1 MSSADT
7 TAVNLAAMKT
17 LLCDDL
23 STFFINTNPNFING
37 PRSLPRN
44 PPDCTIKD
52 SILASE
58 LFAIKLYEV
67 LKLVYLL
74 VIIRL
79 EN

>member
-1 MSSADT
+1 
-7 TAVNLAAMKT
+7 MKT
-17 LLCDDL
+17 LLYDDL
-23 STFFINTNPNFING
+23 STFFIIGNPNFING

-44 PPDCTIKD
+44 SPDCTIID

-58 LFAIKLYEV
+58 LLATKLYEI

-74 VIIRL
+74 VIICL